1 MVLSGIV
8 PYSLLQ
14 TGRQNGIVAW
24 AAMVN
29 RVKELHA
36 ALKITPAK
44 EDKCAK
50 VANIVRNDTPATEN
64 RRDNSVY

>member
-1 MVLSGIV
+1 
-8 PYSLLQ
+8 
-14 TGRQNGIVAW
+14 
-24 AAMVN
+24 MVN